1 MMGKGVI
8 GGFKEVPK
16 GGAELIKED
25 LELKLKRK
33 KSEMKSKGEY
43 YIFNELYI

>member
-1 MMGKGVI
+1 MGKGVI

-25 LELKLKRK
+25 LESKLKRM
-33 KSEMKSKGEY
+33 KSELKPKGAY
-43 YIFNELYI
+43 FCLSGKFY